1 MANNEP
7 EDMEVDSDGS
17 HFQPTPSPTPTDTS
31 TKCDN
36 SEGDSIQ
43 QTPPSTPT
51 DTSTMALM
59 ASSQDKD
66 GVQAILSFKW
76 SEDVPPPHKCQRKLE
91 IVLQS
96 WNNKNKLWADC
107 KVLNVLEDGRI
118 EIRLTPAPGKP
129 IPASELQKLSG
140 QSLQGKDGNTVTILS
155 VTLTPL
161 QLETQKPSTNLPPSQ
176 DVDVPREEESS
187 SVSTEEEKKEEV
199 TCSLSVGPFWYV
211 SNIYKKEM
219 ERIEKENGVKIT
231 ADLKITF
238 EVKKDG
244 SPEKA
249 LSEFTSLVQKYS
261 SDLEASNIPL
271 KHVDP
276 EELKEVMIAQR
287 NGSKLLLTLTPE
299 EMISWGPRQ
308 SPVTFKKSTQNML
321 NISTSVV
328 ESGEVSHDT
337 SPNIGMSIKDPL
349 VTAGLTMEDNY
360 WKLMTTSYVK
370 QVAKIKTKFGVDFK
384 ESGISQGKVEVKVC
398 YKRSGGN
405 ASMESHAL
413 RALLHLYQ
421 KIATSS
427 LSLTHLAGATGFR
440 GSPENLSKAGPSE
453 GASGGPVWNGT
464 SGNNTEAPSGGGAT
478 AGDNQDDNCSI
489 CLDTFTNKKQ
499 LKCKHEFCEA
509 CLEQSKASMGPT
521 CPLCKDVFGMMEGDQ
536 PYGKMT
542 TEKKTFHLDGFPGC
556 GTIIIN
562 YNIPSGTQT
571 AKHPHPGKYFTACY
585 RTAYLPD
592 NKEGREVR
600 RLLEKAFKQ
609 KLIFT
614 VGTSRTS
621 GMDDV
626 VTWNDIHHKTSTSGG
641 PQSFGYPDPQYLGRV
656 REELKAKGIE

>member
-1 MANNEP
+1 MANNDVP
-7 EDMEVDSDGS
+7 EDMEVDENN
-17 HFQPTPSPTPTDTS
+17 FQPTPSPTPTDTS
-31 TKCDN
+31 TK
-36 SEGDSIQ
+36 
-43 QTPPSTPT
+43 
-51 DTSTMALM
+51 ALM

-76 SEDVPPPHKCQRKLE
+76 SEDVPLQKCHHKLQK
-91 IVLQS
+91 VLQTWS
-96 WNNKNKLWADC
+96 HINNLDADF
-107 KVLNVLEDGRI
+107 KVSKVSEDDKV
-118 EIRLTPAPGKP
+118 EIRLTPASGKP

-140 QSLQGKDGNTVTILS
+140 QALHGKDGKTVTILS

-161 QLETQKPSTNLPPSQ
+161 QLETQQPSTNLPPSP
-176 DVDVPREEESS
+176 DVDVPPEEQSS

-199 TCSLSVGPFWYV
+199 ACSLSVGPFWYV
-211 SNIYKKEM
+211 SHIYKKEV

-231 ADLKITF
+231 ADVKITF
-238 EVKKDG
+238 EATKDG
-244 SPEKA
+244 NPEKA

-261 SDLEASNIPL
+261 SDLEASHIPL

-276 EELKEVMIAQR
+276 EEVKEVMKIAQR
-287 NGSKLLLTLTPE
+287 EGSKLLFTLTPE
-299 EMISWGPRQ
+299 EIISWGPRQ
-308 SPVTFKKSTQNML
+308 SQDTFRKSTQKML

-328 ESGEVSHDT
+328 ESGEVSQDT
-337 SPNIGMSIKDPL
+337 SQNIGMSIKDPL
-349 VTAGLTMEDNY
+349 VNAGLTMEENY
-360 WKLMTTSYVK
+360 WKLMTTSYLK

-398 YKRSGGN
+398 YKRSGEN

-421 KIATSS
+421 KIATSPLNFS
-427 LSLTHLAGATGFR
+427 HLAGATGFR

-453 GASGGPVWNGT
+453 GGTVWNGT
-464 SGNNTEAPSGGGAT
+464 SGNNTEAPTGGGAT
-478 AGDNQDDNCSI
+478 AGDNQEDNCSI
-489 CLDTFTNKKQ
+489 CLDTFQNKKQ

-521 CPLCKDVFGMMEGDQ
+521 CPLCKYVFGMMEGDQ
-536 PYGKMT
+536 PDGKMT
-542 TEKKTFHLDGFPGC
+542 TEKRTFHLDGYRGC
-556 GTIIIN
+556 GTIVIN
-562 YNIPSGTQT
+562 YIIPEGTQT
-571 AKHPHPGKYFTACY
+571 AKHPHPGKYLSSCN

-592 NKEGREVR
+592 NKEGREVLH
-600 RLLEKAFKQ
+600 LLEKAFKQ

-626 VTWNDIHHKTSTSGG
+626 VTWNNIHHKTNTFGG
-641 PQSFGYPDPQYLGRV
+641 PHNFGYPDPHYLDIV

>member
-1 MANNEP
+1 
-7 EDMEVDSDGS
+7 
-17 HFQPTPSPTPTDTS
+17 
-31 TKCDN
+31 
-36 SEGDSIQ
+36 
-43 QTPPSTPT
+43 
-51 DTSTMALM
+51 M

-76 SEDVPPPHKCQRKLE
+76 SEDVPLQKCHHKLQK
-91 IVLQS
+91 VLQTWS
-96 WNNKNKLWADC
+96 HINNLDADF
-107 KVLNVLEDGRI
+107 KVSKVSEDDKV
-118 EIRLTPAPGKP
+118 EIRLTPASGKP

-140 QSLQGKDGNTVTILS
+140 QALHGKDGKTVTILS

-161 QLETQKPSTNLPPSQ
+161 QLETQQPSTNLPPSP
-176 DVDVPREEESS
+176 DVDVPPEEQSS

-199 TCSLSVGPFWYV
+199 ACSLSVGPFWYV
-211 SNIYKKEM
+211 SHIYKKEV

-231 ADLKITF
+231 ADVKITF
-238 EVKKDG
+238 EATKDG
-244 SPEKA
+244 NPEKA

-261 SDLEASNIPL
+261 SDLEASHIPL

-276 EELKEVMIAQR
+276 EEVKEVMKIAQR
-287 NGSKLLLTLTPE
+287 EGSKLLFTLTPE
-299 EMISWGPRQ
+299 EIISWGPRQ
-308 SPVTFKKSTQNML
+308 SQDTFRKSTQKML

-328 ESGEVSHDT
+328 ESGEVSQDT
-337 SPNIGMSIKDPL
+337 SQNIGMSIKDPL
-349 VTAGLTMEDNY
+349 VNAGLTMEENY
-360 WKLMTTSYVK
+360 WKLMTTSYLK

-398 YKRSGGN
+398 YKRSGEN

-421 KIATSS
+421 KIATSPLNFS
-427 LSLTHLAGATGFR
+427 HLAGATGFR

-453 GASGGPVWNGT
+453 GGTVWNGT
-464 SGNNTEAPSGGGAT
+464 SGNNTEAPTGGGAT
-478 AGDNQDDNCSI
+478 AGDNQEDNCSI
-489 CLDTFTNKKQ
+489 CLDTFQNKKQ

-521 CPLCKDVFGMMEGDQ
+521 CPLCKYVFGMMEGDQ
-536 PYGKMT
+536 PDGKMT
-542 TEKKTFHLDGFPGC
+542 TEKRTFHLDGYRGC
-556 GTIIIN
+556 GTIVIN
-562 YNIPSGTQT
+562 YIIPEGTQT
-571 AKHPHPGKYFTACY
+571 AKHPHPGKYLSSCN

-592 NKEGREVR
+592 NKEGREVLH
-600 RLLEKAFKQ
+600 LLEKAFKQ

-626 VTWNDIHHKTSTSGG
+626 VTWNNIHHKTNTFGG
-641 PQSFGYPDPQYLGRV
+641 PHNFGYPDPHYLDIV

>member
-7 EDMEVDSDGS
+7 EDME
-17 HFQPTPSPTPTDTS
+17 
-31 TKCDN
+31 CDN

-129 IPASELQKLSG
+129 IPASELQKLIG

-176 DVDVPREEESS
+176 DVDVPREEESM
-187 SVSTEEEKKEEV
+187 
-199 TCSLSVGPFWYV
+199 GPFWYV

-478 AGDNQDDNCSI
+478 AGDNQDDNY
-489 CLDTFTNKKQ
+489 
-499 LKCKHEFCEA
+499 
-509 CLEQSKASMGPT
+509 
-521 CPLCKDVFGMMEGDQ
+521 VFGMMEGDQ

-641 PQSFGYPDPQYLGRV
+641 PQSFGYPDPHYLGRV

>member
-1 MANNEP
+1 
-7 EDMEVDSDGS
+7 
-17 HFQPTPSPTPTDTS
+17 
-31 TKCDN
+31 
-36 SEGDSIQ
+36 
-43 QTPPSTPT
+43 
-51 DTSTMALM
+51 
-59 ASSQDKD
+59 
-66 GVQAILSFKW
+66 
-76 SEDVPPPHKCQRKLE
+76 
-91 IVLQS
+91 
-96 WNNKNKLWADC
+96 
-107 KVLNVLEDGRI
+107 
-118 EIRLTPAPGKP
+118 
-129 IPASELQKLSG
+129 
-140 QSLQGKDGNTVTILS
+140 
-155 VTLTPL
+155 
-161 QLETQKPSTNLPPSQ
+161 
-176 DVDVPREEESS
+176 
-187 SVSTEEEKKEEV
+187 
-199 TCSLSVGPFWYV
+199 
-211 SNIYKKEM
+211 
-219 ERIEKENGVKIT
+219 
-231 ADLKITF
+231 
-238 EVKKDG
+238 
-244 SPEKA
+244 
-249 LSEFTSLVQKYS
+249 
-261 SDLEASNIPL
+261 
-271 KHVDP
+271 
-276 EELKEVMIAQR
+276 
-287 NGSKLLLTLTPE
+287 
-299 EMISWGPRQ
+299 MISWGPRQ

-349 VTAGLTMEDNY
+349 VTAGLTMEENY

-398 YKRSGGN
+398 YQRSGGN

-421 KIATSS
+421 KIATSPLS
-427 LSLTHLAGATGFR
+427 LSHLAGATGFR

-453 GASGGPVWNGT
+453 GASGGPVWNET
-464 SGNNTEAPSGGGAT
+464 SGNNTEAPTGGGAT

-562 YNIPSGTQT
+562 YDIPSGKQT
-571 AKHPHPGKYFTACY
+571 AKHPHPGKYLTACH

-592 NKEGREVR
+592 NKEGREVLH
-600 RLLEKAFKQ
+600 LLEKAFKQ

-641 PQSFGYPDPQYLGRV
+641 PQSFGYPDPHYLGRV
-656 REELKAKGIE
+656 REELKAKGIEKKQKKQRLTCRARSREKTVKMSNNEPEDMDVEYSDGSYIQQTSLSTTTDTSTKALMASSQDKDGVQAILSFKWSEDVPLQKCQHKLQKVFQSWNNNNNNLWADCKVLKVLEDGKVKIRLTPAPGKPIPASELQKLSGQSLQGKDGNTVTILSVTLTPLQLETQKPSTNLPPSQDVVCTV